1 MGDIDYTAV
10 RFWWDAAIT
19 VLLAVNV
26 VYTWVINR
34 TRVNK
39 AAIDR
44 VDGRVGGME
53 HRLTQLESDVRH
65 LPDHDD
71 MGHIHE
77 KINGVD
83 SAMRRIE
90 GELTALNR
98 TMSLI
103 NEHLLNKGSRS

>member
-1 MGDIDYTAV
+1 MGDIDYTAA
-10 RFWWDAAIT
+10 RFWWEVFISA
-19 VLLAVNV
+19 LLLGNLL
-26 VYTWVINR
+26 YTWVVNR

-44 VDGRVGGME
+44 VDGRVAGLE
-53 HRLTQLESDVRH
+53 TRLTQMESDVRH

-83 SAMRRIE
+83 LAMRRIE
-90 GELTALNR
+90 GELAALNR

-103 NEHLLNKGSRS
+103 NEHLLNKGSQS